1 MHNFEARKVTF
12 VVSHLVMGL
21 DRWAH
26 DGGRPWRQ
34 GHQLEEE
41 GFKGFQKRFGASAFA
56 LHHRFYLHLDVRVI
70 CGCRLKM
77 DAREGQFNGLSGEYN
92 EHA

>member
-56 LHHRFYLHLDVRVI
+56 LHHRFYLHLDVRGHMWLSAED
-70 CGCRLKM
+70 GC
-77 DAREGQFNGLSGEYN
+77 EGEPVQWS
-92 EHA
+92 